1 MFDKRLLAMVPGA
14 AKYIL
19 ANVLFQWIALVCN
32 IALFI
37 VIGLF
42 LQATFEGAAD
52 AAMAIGVLAAAALAI
67 AARMA
72 CQTMAQR
79 MGQRAAAKAKCA
91 IRQQVYDKLVA
102 LGPAYNETVATSV
115 AVQVSVEGTEQLE
128 SYFGQYVPQLFYALI
143 APITLFVALAPL
155 SLPAAVALLVCVPFI
170 PASIMAVQ
178 KIARRTMRNYWG
190 SYSDLGSMF
199 LEAIQGLT
207 TLKIYSADAKKHKE
221 MNEAAEGFRKATMR
235 LLSMQLNSITVMD
248 LFAFGGAAIGIIAV
262 LWQFSAPPFLIPHS

>member
-14 AKYIL
+14 AKYVL

-52 AAMAIGVLAAAALAI
+52 AAMAIGVMAASVATI
-67 AARMA
+67 AVRMV

-115 AVQVSVEGTEQLE
+115 AVQVSV
-128 SYFGQYVPQLFYALI
+128 
-143 APITLFVALAPL
+143 
-155 SLPAAVALLVCVPFI
+155 
-170 PASIMAVQ
+170 
-178 KIARRTMRNYWG
+178 
-190 SYSDLGSMF
+190 
-199 LEAIQGLT
+199 
-207 TLKIYSADAKKHKE
+207 
-221 MNEAAEGFRKATMR
+221 
-235 LLSMQLNSITVMD
+235 
-248 LFAFGGAAIGIIAV
+248 
-262 LWQFSAPPFLIPHS
+262 